1 MDFEHAF
8 QQAEFIL
15 AMQMMIVG
23 SVLGLGVI
31 GRSDFYRIFVGK
43 IASLVVT
50 FGPMALLLY
59 VLYSVSRLI

>member
-23 SVLGLGVI
+23 LVLGVGVM
-31 GRSDFYRIFVGK
+31 GRIDFYRILIGK

-50 FGPMALLLY
+50 FGPMAVLLY
-59 VLYSVSRLI
+59 VLYAVSRLS